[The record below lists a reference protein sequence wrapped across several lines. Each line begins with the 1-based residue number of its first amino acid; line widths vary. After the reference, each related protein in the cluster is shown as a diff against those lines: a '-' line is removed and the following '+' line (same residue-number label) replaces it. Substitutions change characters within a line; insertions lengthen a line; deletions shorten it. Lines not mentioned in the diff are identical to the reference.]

1 MSYIVKTLSTES
13 LATTAK
19 RSMKLL
25 LHNESPA
32 QNYFGNYPNPFA
44 TLILDF
50 FFFDLAL
57 VVTRRRRP
65 RQQKVAQVSVTSCWW
80 LADQGRKNELLGDS
94 CWPAYG
100 LSHTDDPL
108 RHCPMHYATLLF
120 FSFFFFFKVHIKRT
134 SKEDQRQLL
143 PVVKH
148 LRTDGP
154 QPIVL
159 TSDADSQRLAAGG
172 RPGADGSE

>member
-1 MSYIVKTLSTES
+1 M
-13 LATTAK
+13 
-19 RSMKLL
+19 
-25 LHNESPA
+25 
-32 QNYFGNYPNPFA
+32 
-44 TLILDF
+44 D

-57 VVTRRRRP
+57 VVTRRRRLSA
-65 RQQKVAQVSVTSCWW
+65 RQQKVAQVSVTSCWR

-108 RHCPMHYATLLF
+108 RHCPMHYSTLLF
-120 FSFFFFFKVHIKRT
+120 FSFFFFFLT

-143 PVVKH
+143 TVVKH

-159 TSDADSQRLAAGG
+159 TSDADSQRLTAGG
-172 RPGADGSE
+172 RPGADGVRVTDG

>member
-1 MSYIVKTLSTES
+1 MCQ
-13 LATTAK
+13 
-19 RSMKLL
+19 LL
-25 LHNESPA
+25 PLYPF
-32 QNYFGNYPNPFA
+32 NY
-44 TLILDF
+44 LIHWIS
-50 FFFDLAL
+50 FDLAL

-65 RQQKVAQVSVTSCWW
+65 GPKAAKGRAGQRDVM
-80 LADQGRKNELLGDS
+80 LAASTKNELLGDS

-120 FSFFFFFKVHIKRT
+120 FSFFLKVHIQPT

-159 TSDADSQRLAAGG
+159 TSGSDADSQRLAAGG

>member
-1 MSYIVKTLSTES
+1 MSSLETLAGLLMAS
-13 LATTAK
+13 LTPTILYGTAPCTMPL
-19 RSMKLL
+19 SFSF
-25 LHNESPA
+25 H
-32 QNYFGNYPNPFA
+32 
-44 TLILDF
+44 F
-50 FFFDLAL
+50 FFF
-57 VVTRRRRP
+57 V
-65 RQQKVAQVSVTSCWW
+65 
-80 LADQGRKNELLGDS
+80 
-94 CWPAYG
+94 
-100 LSHTDDPL
+100 
-108 RHCPMHYATLLF
+108 
-120 FSFFFFFKVHIKRT
+120 KVHIKRT

>member
-1 MSYIVKTLSTES
+1 MSSLETLAGLLMAS
-13 LATTAK
+13 LTPTILYGTAPCT
-19 RSMKLL
+19 M
-25 LHNESPA
+25 P
-32 QNYFGNYPNPFA
+32 
-44 TLILDF
+44 
-50 FFFDLAL
+50 
-57 VVTRRRRP
+57 
-65 RQQKVAQVSVTSCWW
+65 
-80 LADQGRKNELLGDS
+80 
-94 CWPAYG
+94 
-100 LSHTDDPL
+100 LS
-108 RHCPMHYATLLF
+108 
-120 FSFFFFFKVHIKRT
+120 FSFHFFFFFFLT